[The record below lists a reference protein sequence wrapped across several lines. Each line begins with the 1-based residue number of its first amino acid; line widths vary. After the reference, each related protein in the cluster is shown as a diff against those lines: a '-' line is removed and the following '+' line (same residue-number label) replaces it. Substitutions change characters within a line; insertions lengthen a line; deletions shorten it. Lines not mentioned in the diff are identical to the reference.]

1 MKVHPKYSNGPFKK
15 VKRSFTV
22 FISLILSLQKT
33 GKQELQFNSSLMS
46 GNYLSFSVKAK
57 VYSEKFQETTAKV
70 LPFNFSFFSL
80 RERSL
85 VNFAWTKRFDFRL
98 TAKLAVNVIN

>member
-80 RERSL
+80 R
-85 VNFAWTKRFDFRL
+85 KR
-98 TAKLAVNVIN
+98 KLGQFYMDKKVCISTNGKISY

>member
-1 MKVHPKYSNGPFKK
+1 MKVYPKYSNGPFKK
-15 VKRSFTV
+15 VRRSFTV

-57 VYSEKFQETTAKV
+57 VYSEKFQETIAKV
-70 LPFNFSFFSL
+70 LPFTFSFFSL
-80 RERSL
+80 R
-85 VNFAWTKRFDFRL
+85 KK
-98 TAKLAVNVIN
+98 KLGHFCMDKKV